1 MSVRFRI
8 RQWFRIR
15 YLDRER
21 RKSAKSLPRF
31 HERLII
37 EDTGS
42 PDEIAAMHEAE
53 KFHEQLADSVIIL
66 KWMELRS
73 QAAGLGL
80 FVNWSEPRPD
90 QLLLDRDHNPIR
102 KEMAELRLAIRKER
116 NERWQFWELR
126 LKVVVQLA
134 FALTGALGA
143 AIGLVATLKR

>member
-1 MSVRFRI
+1 MSLRFRI

-31 HERLII
+31 QDQQII
-37 EDTGS
+37 EKTGS

-53 KFHEQLADSVIIL
+53 KEHAQLEDALIIL
-66 KWMELRS
+66 KWLELRS

-80 FVNWSEPRPD
+80 FVNWSESKPD
-90 QLLLDRDHNPIR
+90 QLLLEGDHNPMR

-143 AIGLVATLKR
+143 AIGLVATLK

>member
-21 RKSAKSLPRF
+21 RKSAESLPGLR
-31 HERLII
+31 ERLII
-37 EDTGS
+37 ENTGS
-42 PDEIAAMHEAE
+42 PDEIAAMHEEE
-53 KFHEQLADSVIIL
+53 KSYQQLADSVIIL

-80 FVNWSEPRPD
+80 FVNWSEPKPD
-90 QLLLDRDHNPIR
+90 KLLLDGDHNPMR

-143 AIGLVATLKR
+143 AIGLVATLK

>member
-1 MSVRFRI
+1 MRVPFRI

-21 RKSAKSLPRF
+21 RKSAKSLPGLR
-31 HERLII
+31 ERLII
-37 EDTGS
+37 ENTGS
-42 PDEIAAMHEAE
+42 PDEIAALNEAE
-53 KFHEQLADSVIIL
+53 KMHGHLEDGVIIL

-80 FVNWSEPRPD
+80 FVDWSQPKAD
-90 QLLLDRDHNPIR
+90 QLLIGGDHNPMR

-134 FALTGALGA
+134 FALTGVIGA